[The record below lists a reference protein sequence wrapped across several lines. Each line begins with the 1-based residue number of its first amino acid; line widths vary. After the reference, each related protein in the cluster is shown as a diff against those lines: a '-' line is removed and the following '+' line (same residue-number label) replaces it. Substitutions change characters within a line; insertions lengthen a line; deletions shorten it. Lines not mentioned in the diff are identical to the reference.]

1 MGNKYITVL
10 KCYTAKFMYRDSD
23 GQLRQAEVD
32 ISSDTYKEAKLTARN
47 LATQREW
54 RLLEV
59 EAGKRIRQLITCRT
73 KGSLTG
79 CPYSFSGLNTEV

>member
-1 MGNKYITVL
+1 
-10 KCYTAKFMYRDSD
+10 MYRDSD

-59 EAGKRIRQLITCRT
+59 EAGKRIR
-73 KGSLTG
+73 
-79 CPYSFSGLNTEV
+79 